1 MAESHG
7 GRLIQILLKG
17 LAFNHGAVS
26 VHDDEVRRTVLF
38 HNLPQLLFTNMKV
51 FRSLTNREQ
60 ISFPV
65 RDLEDLASLALLIMI
80 CHGVL

>member
-7 GRLIQILLKG
+7 GRLIQILLEG
-17 LAFNHGAVS
+17 FAFDHGAVS

-38 HNLPQLLFTNMKV
+38 HDLAQLLFADVKV
-51 FRSLTNREQ
+51 FRSLTDREQ

-80 CHGVL
+80 CHV